1 LECNTVLAVTQR
13 WVSEIVIG
21 LNLCPFAR
29 RELVN
34 GRIRF
39 VATDANSE
47 EALLIV
53 LQEEL
58 MHLNQHPEVET
69 TLLVHPE
76 VLTDFM
82 EYNDFL
88 AAAEGLIEHLEVDG
102 IYQLASF
109 HPDYQ
114 FGGTQPDDAEN
125 YTNRSPY
132 PMLHLLREDSLER
145 AIAGY
150 PGTESIPERNIELM
164 NRLGV
169 EHMRRIGK
177 LLWSKKRTSE
187 SVSLSRR

>member
-1 LECNTVLAVTQR
+1 MECNTVLAATRR
-13 WVSEIVIG
+13 WVSEVVIG

-34 GRIRF
+34 ERIRF

-47 EALLIV
+47 EGLLTA
-53 LQEEL
+53 LQEEM
-58 MHLNQHPEVET
+58 MHLDQHPEVET
-69 TLLVHPE
+69 TLLVHPD

-88 AAAEGLIEHLEVDG
+88 AAAEGLIEHLEVNG

>member
-1 LECNTVLAVTQR
+1 MECNTVLAATRR
-13 WVSEIVIG
+13 WVSEVVIG

-34 GRIRF
+34 ERIRF

-47 EALLIV
+47 EALLAA

-58 MHLNQHPEVET
+58 MHLDQHPEVET

-76 VLTDFM
+76 VLASFPD
-82 EYNDFL
+82 YNDFL
-88 AAAEGLIEHLEVDG
+88 DAADGLLVHLELDG
-102 IYQLASF
+102 ECQIASF

-114 FGGTQPDDAEN
+114 FGGTDPADAEN

-132 PMLHLLREDSLER
+132 PMLHLLRERSLER

-150 PGTESIPERNIELM
+150 PGTESIPEQNIELM
-164 NRLGV
+164 NRLGAG
-169 EHMRRIGK
+169 HMRN
-177 LLWSKKRTSE
+177 LLIRTS
-187 SVSLSRR
+187 SPKTSSGGQ

>member
-1 LECNTVLAVTQR
+1 MEHNAVLAATRR
-13 WVSEIVIG
+13 WVSEVVIG

-34 GRIRF
+34 ERIRF

-47 EALLIV
+47 EALLMA

-58 MHLNQHPEVET
+58 MHLDQHPEVET
-69 TLLVHPE
+69 TLLVHPA
-76 VLTDFM
+76 VLADFM

-88 AAAEGLIEHLEVDG
+88 AAAEGLIEHLELDG

-150 PGTESIPERNIELM
+150 PGTESIPEQNIDLM
-164 NRLGV
+164 NRLGAG
-169 EHMRRIGK
+169 HMRD
-177 LLWSKKRTSE
+177 LLAFALRPASNLKNE
-187 SVSLSRR
+187 